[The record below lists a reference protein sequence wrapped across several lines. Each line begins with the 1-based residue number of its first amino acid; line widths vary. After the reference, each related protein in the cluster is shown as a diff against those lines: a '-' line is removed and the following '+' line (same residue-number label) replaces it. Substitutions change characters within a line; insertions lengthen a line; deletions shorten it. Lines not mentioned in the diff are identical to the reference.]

1 MAAPV
6 SGQIVFCVVSPY
18 TNHGFGFAPA
28 MVINVPTGQAGPN
41 YLADLAVMRT
51 ETPGNVNSTGYVWP
65 NVTVYPD
72 RASATAAAKVGAQ
85 DTTSNVV
92 AASAV

>member
-6 SGQIVFCVVSPY
+6 SGQVVFVACSAFS
-18 TNHGFGFAPA
+18 NHGYTFAPA

-41 YLADLAVMRT
+41 YLADLVVHRVG
-51 ETPGNVNSTGYVWP
+51 TPGSLTSGAEIWQSI
-65 NVTVYPD
+65 TVYPD

-85 DTTSNVV
+85 DTTTQIV